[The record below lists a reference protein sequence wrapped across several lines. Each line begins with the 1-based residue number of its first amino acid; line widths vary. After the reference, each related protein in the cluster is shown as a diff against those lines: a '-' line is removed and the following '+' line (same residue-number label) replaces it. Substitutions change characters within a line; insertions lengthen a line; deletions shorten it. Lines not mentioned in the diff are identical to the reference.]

1 MTSTSLTFSY
11 SGRNYMFSGDLDS
24 VLKGRL
30 SCDCMK
36 SMLIREYCDPG
47 FPALKC
53 GNKIVLVSLVQLPPA
68 RRAKVG

>member
-1 MTSTSLTFSY
+1 MTRTSLTFSY
-11 SGRNYMFSGDLDS
+11 FGKSYTFSGELDR

-36 SMLIREYCDPG
+36 SGLIREYCDPT

-53 GNKIVLVSLVQLPPA
+53 GNKIVLVSLDEERIDT
-68 RRAKVG
+68 RRAS